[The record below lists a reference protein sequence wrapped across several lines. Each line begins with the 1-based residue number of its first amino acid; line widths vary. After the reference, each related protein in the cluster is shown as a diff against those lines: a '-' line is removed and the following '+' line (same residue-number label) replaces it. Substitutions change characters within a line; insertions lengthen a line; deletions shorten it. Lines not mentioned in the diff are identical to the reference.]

1 MTDCSSWH
9 LDKSA
14 GYNSLD
20 LSDNNLIQ
28 EPKQDIYGVPVN
40 KIDHLLAD
48 PLRVDTFCVYDCSFS
63 WVQSIYVVMNS
74 QWISFHILG
83 GRFWFSIDSIDHLI

>member
-20 LSDNNLIQ
+20 LSDNSLIQ
-28 EPKQDIYGVPVN
+28 EPKQDIYGGPVN

-48 PLRVDTFCVYDCSFS
+48 SLRVDIFCVYDCSFS
-63 WVQSIYVVMNS
+63 LVQTIFCY
-74 QWISFHILG
+74 
-83 GRFWFSIDSIDHLI
+83 